1 VTSTRKLSTSEV
13 NALIDGLQQEG
24 TSGVAEADVSQS
36 EDVRAFQF
44 GSDDLSLLG
53 DYYALRMLNERFAR
67 LARSVFLPMLRI
79 QPRISSFP
87 PEVKTFDEYIAD
99 VDNFLSLSIS
109 KIEELRGSMML
120 VLNPS
125 FISILTN
132 SYYGGKIST
141 LKNRRNEFTTTEE
154 RVIELVN
161 DGLNHALEEAWK
173 DLTRV
178 TIHPNTREVNP
189 QFASFVDGS
198 DLVIICS
205 FVVQLPNVDAATF
218 DIIYPLQTLKPIASQ
233 LRSRVQT
240 DLIDDDIT
248 WRERM
253 EQAVLEIP
261 LKIVAQ
267 LGEPTVSMGKLIT
280 LKPGDSFP
288 MQISDGVDVL
298 LEDHVIF
305 TGEVGE
311 RNGQVAVKLISQ
323 VNN

>member
-1 VTSTRKLSTSEV
+1 MTSTRKLSTSEV

-24 TSGVAEADVSQS
+24 TGGGAEADVSTS
-36 EDVRAFQF
+36 AEVRSFQF

-53 DYYALRMLNERFAR
+53 DYYALRMLNERFSR

-99 VDNFLSLSIS
+99 VENFLSLSIS

-161 DGLNHALEEAWK
+161 EGLNEALQEAWK
-173 DLTRV
+173 DLTRI
-178 TIHPNTREVNP
+178 TIHHSTREVNP
-189 QFASFVDGS
+189 QFASFVDGG

-205 FVVQLPNVDAATF
+205 FVVQLPNVEAATF

-240 DLIDDDIT
+240 DMVDDDKS

-261 LKIVAQ
+261 LKVVAR

-280 LKPGDSFP
+280 LKQGDSFP
-288 MQISDGVDVL
+288 MHINDGVDVL
-298 LEDHVIF
+298 LEDNIIF
-305 TGEVGE
+305 TGEIGE
-311 RNGQVAVKLISQ
+311 INGQAAVKLTSQ
-323 VNN
+323 VN

>member
-1 VTSTRKLSTSEV
+1 
-13 NALIDGLQQEG
+13 
-24 TSGVAEADVSQS
+24 
-36 EDVRAFQF
+36 
-44 GSDDLSLLG
+44 
-53 DYYALRMLNERFAR
+53 
-67 LARSVFLPMLRI
+67 
-79 QPRISSFP
+79 
-87 PEVKTFDEYIAD
+87 
-99 VDNFLSLSIS
+99 
-109 KIEELRGSMML
+109 
-120 VLNPS
+120 
-125 FISILTN
+125 
-132 SYYGGKIST
+132 
-141 LKNRRNEFTTTEE
+141 
-154 RVIELVN
+154 
-161 DGLNHALEEAWK
+161 
-173 DLTRV
+173 
-178 TIHPNTREVNP
+178 
-189 QFASFVDGS
+189 
-198 DLVIICS
+198 
-205 FVVQLPNVDAATF
+205 
-218 DIIYPLQTLKPIASQ
+218 LKPIASQ

-311 RNGQVAVKLISQ
+311 RNGQVAVKLTSQ